1 MNPMSIVTPSS
12 RMLKKFDNTKEV
24 EAQAQAEKKRV

>member
-12 RMLKKFDNTKEV
+12 RMLKKFDNTKKV
-24 EAQAQAEKKRV
+24 EA

>member
-12 RMLKKFDNTKEV
+12 RMLKKFDNTKKV
-24 EAQAQAEKKRV
+24 EAQAKAEKKRV

>member
-24 EAQAQAEKKRV
+24 EAQAEKKRV